1 MTKSTKS
8 FWGFLP
14 TLLLLVSMVC
24 VISCKGDDTD
34 PEAEQIA
41 KLSAAWRLGTVMN
54 DNVDVTNQFTG
65 FTLSVDGLTYRTQ
78 NGGSPWPASGTY
90 EFLVDNLNVLRR
102 DDNTLVTI
110 SELTED
116 TLVLAFNFSGTGGIR
131 AGING
136 SFIFSL
142 TK

>member
-8 FWGFLP
+8 FRGFLP
-14 TLLLLVSMVC
+14 AMLMMVSMIC
-24 VISCKGDDTD
+24 MISCKGDDTD
-34 PEAEQIA
+34 PETEQIA
-41 KLSAAWRLGTVMN
+41 KLSASWRLGTVMN
-54 DNVDVTNQFTG
+54 DNVDVTSQFSG
-65 FTLSVDGLTYRTQ
+65 FTLSIDGLTYRTQ
-78 NGGSPWPASGTY
+78 NGGSPWPATGTY
-90 EFLVDNLNVLRR
+90 DFLGDDLSVVTR
-102 DDNTLVTI
+102 DDNTVVTI

-116 TLVLAFNFSGTGGIR
+116 TLVLAFNFSGSGGTR